1 MKCNGEIVSSRLV
14 STLSSCASIPGIV
27 VRMYDVF
34 SNEYYEFV
42 S

>member
-1 MKCNGEIVSSRLV
+1 MKYNGEIVSSRLN
-14 STLSSCASIPGIV
+14 V
-27 VRMYDVF
+27 VFLRVDPRDCCKNDVF